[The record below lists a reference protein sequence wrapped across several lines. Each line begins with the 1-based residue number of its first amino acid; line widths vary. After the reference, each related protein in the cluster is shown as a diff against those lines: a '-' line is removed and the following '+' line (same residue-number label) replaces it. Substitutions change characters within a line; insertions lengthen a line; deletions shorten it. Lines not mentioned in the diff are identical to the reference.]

1 MTVIEHMGA
10 GSLVEAT
17 SRLSSGGILLG
28 VMLVVGGIPVA
39 AVLLIGVLRNFFAR
53 S

>member
-1 MTVIEHMGA
+1 VIENMGA
-10 GSLVEAT
+10 GSLVEAI
-17 SRLSSGGILLG
+17 SSLSSGGIVLG

-39 AVLLIGVLRNFFAR
+39 AVLLIGMLRNFFAR